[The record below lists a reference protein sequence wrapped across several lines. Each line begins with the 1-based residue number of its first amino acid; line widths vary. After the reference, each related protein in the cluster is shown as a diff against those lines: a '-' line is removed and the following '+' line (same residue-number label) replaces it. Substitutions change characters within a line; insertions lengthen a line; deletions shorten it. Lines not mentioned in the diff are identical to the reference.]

1 MKYSGHRTLE
11 SFSIYLHPTDQGRI
25 LAMQALNSVGL
36 FLGGLEG
43 QAGQQGQEGVESEA
57 AKVLQTQEVAV

>member
-1 MKYSGHRTLE
+1 
-11 SFSIYLHPTDQGRI
+11 
-25 LAMQALNSVGL
+25 MQALNSVGL

-43 QAGQQGQEGVESEA
+43 QAGQQGQEGFESEA